1 MAADEV
7 SGWAGASALVALG
20 LVVAAFA
27 FPWFSYEFSSGRQ
40 TAPGGFNDANA
51 TGVERHSLDIYP
63 THTTGDVE
71 PTHPDDL
78 RTATDRM
85 TWTLAAAALLT
96 GLAALAE
103 LPGIR
108 RLLVRRVV
116 LGMDLLALAALS
128 ISLAVAWY
136 HLPATLDGYGV
147 EDPFTSFV
155 DRDAGY
161 TRTTIGPGWV
171 LAAAGG
177 IATLVALAFK
187 FQAGSSDAA
196 LVEDLAAASR
206 KKP

>member
-7 SGWAGASALVALG
+7 SGWAGASAIVALG
-20 LVVAAFA
+20 LVAAAFA
-27 FPWFSYEFSSGRQ
+27 LPWFSYEFSSGRQ
-40 TAPGGFNDANA
+40 TAPGGFNDANE
-51 TGVERHSLDIYP
+51 TGVERHTLEVYP
-63 THTTGDVE
+63 THTTGDVQ
-71 PTHPDDL
+71 PTHPEDL

-85 TWTLAAAALLT
+85 TWALAAAIVLSA
-96 GLAALAE
+96 LAALAE
-103 LPGIR
+103 LPGVR

-116 LGMDLLALAALS
+116 LGMDLLALVAIG

-136 HLPATLDGYGV
+136 HIPATLDGYGV
-147 EDPFTSFV
+147 QDPFTSFV

-177 IATLVALAFK
+177 IAALVALAFK

-196 LVEDLAAASR
+196 LVEELAAASR
-206 KKP
+206 KS